1 MKTINVDVGLRDISI
16 DEAMGIGKEKAAS
29 ELGISRDE
37 TVIVSWFDCRA
48 DKHSPNLISGWED
61 YGKSHGATL
70 KVELNDGE
78 FVFLCEEGLP
88 H

>member
-1 MKTINVDVGLRDISI
+1 MKTVNVDVGLRDISI
-16 DEAMGIGKEKAAS
+16 YEAMDIVKKRAAA
-29 ELGISRDE
+29 ELGITPDE
-37 TVIVSWFDCRA
+37 TVIVSWYDCKKDR
-48 DKHSPNLISGWED
+48 HSPNLISGWEE